1 MQMWSVAS
9 EDESLY
15 KIALHGLEKLFIGVL
30 EEHDKLFRTPNTI
43 DASMEVQK
51 SQEDATTSCQ
61 IPILDPNISI
71 TVRGPK
77 DGKSTHGRWKNPV
90 EIAVTKKRKCS
101 QCKSQDHDK
110 RTCPKLK
117 KT

>member
-1 MQMWSVAS
+1 MDGEVVQPNDQCLNAFRMNHLCRRSTQMWSVAS

-15 KIALHGLEKLFIGVL
+15 KIALDGLEKLFIGVS

-43 DASMEVQK
+43 DASMEAQK

-71 TVRGPK
+71 TV
-77 DGKSTHGRWKNPV
+77 GR
-90 EIAVTKKRKCS
+90 
-101 QCKSQDHDK
+101 
-110 RTCPKLK
+110 
-117 KT
+117 

>member
-1 MQMWSVAS
+1 MWSVAS

-15 KIALHGLEKLFIGVL
+15 KIALDGLEKLFIGVL
-30 EEHDKLFRTPNTI
+30 EEHDKLFKTPNTI
-43 DASMEVQK
+43 GASIEAQK

-71 TVRGPK
+71 TVGRPK
-77 DGKSTHGRWKNPV
+77 DGKSIHGRWKNPV

-101 QCKSQDHDK
+101 QCKSQD
-110 RTCPKLK
+110 RS
-117 KT
+117 